1 MKRILIFTG
10 KGGTGKSTVSAAH
23 ARHSALEGKKTL
35 LVSTDMAHNLSDLF
49 QQHLGRDETMV
60 APNLYAL
67 EIDPAYVMEHD
78 YQDIMDAIV
87 KFLASERFHNNETEF
102 DLMLPGMEELFSLL
116 KIMNIYEN
124 SDYERIIVDCAPTGE
139 TLSLLKFPELLSW
152 YMEKFFPLEK
162 FAMRILAPISKRAFK
177 VELPDQKA
185 MNEVEK
191 LYLKLLSLQNLLKNR
206 AVASIRLVTIPE
218 KMVVEE
224 TKRNYMYMNLFNYP
238 VDGVY
243 INRILPV
250 DINQPFFTEW
260 IRLQDKYMQEL
271 QALFTEIPVYR
282 VPWYDTDLNGM
293 DGIDRIVTDVLA
305 SRDVFAIHPEI
316 ASERYEKI
324 ENGYML
330 YIPLPVVVKEK
341 VNMHMSGTDVIIKIG
356 NFKRSIPVPN
366 TLRAYKLMNAK
377 LADGELAIRFDERS
391 ESL

>member
-1 MKRILIFTG
+1 
-10 KGGTGKSTVSAAH
+10 
-23 ARHSALEGKKTL
+23 
-35 LVSTDMAHNLSDLF
+35 MAHNLSDLF